1 MKRDYYFD
9 TSIWLDFLENRDEP
23 NMPKSEW
30 ARKLV
35 SKIISEYSKII
46 ISEAIKNEL
55 IGLGYSKYEIETL
68 FRLFQNNIIEVYTN
82 KKQYGK
88 AKDLKNK
95 RKVPFLDALHAILAR
110 DNRAIMVTR
119 DLHFNK
125 LLDITKCKKPEELI

>member
-1 MKRDYYFD
+1 MKEKYYFD

-35 SKIISEYSKII
+35 MKIINKKDKIL
-46 ISEAIKNEL
+46 ISGAVKNEL
-55 IGLGYSKYEIETL
+55 IGVGYSKYEIETL
-68 FRLFQNNIIEVYTN
+68 FRPFQNYILEVYTS

-95 RKVPFLDALHAILAR
+95 RKVPFLDALHAVLAR
-110 DNRAIMVTR
+110 DNKAVIVTR

-125 LLDITKCKKPEELI
+125 LLDIIKYKKPEELI